1 MTPLDPAAEAR
12 IFALERPDPALMKV
26 YLVRAFGAA
35 LGFVLLAALVAFKFG
50 HADVVVKLLGE
61 LASRGVLPLA
71 VGGLYL
77 GGYVI
82 AAVAFFVRFK
92 TLHYRFDHD
101 GVAQKWGLLFRRES
115 FLAYARIQ
123 DVKVS
128 QGFVER
134 AFGLGTVR
142 IQTAGADKGAEE
154 SIEGL
159 REHELVGE
167 FLKARTRG
175 GKVGVQPGAR
185 PAGVAAKLA
194 PERDPL
200 HVLGEIRDEVRAL
213 RGLVERRR

>member
-1 MTPLDPAAEAR
+1 MRHLDPAQEAR
-12 IFALERPDPALMKV
+12 VHAIERPDPALMKV
-26 YLVRAFGAA
+26 YLVRALGAA
-35 LGFVLLAALVAFKFG
+35 VGFMFVAALLGLKFG
-50 HADVVVKLLGE
+50 HALLAEGVGE
-61 LASRGVLPLA
+61 LAQRGILPAAIAVLYA
-71 VGGLYL
+71 
-77 GGYVI
+77 GGYVV
-82 AAVAFFVRFK
+82 AATVFFVRYK
-92 TLHYRFDHD
+92 TLRYRFDQD

-154 SIEGL
+154 TIEGL
-159 REHELVGE
+159 VEHELVGD

-175 GKVGVQPGAR
+175 ATPRRA
-185 PAGVAAKLA
+185 PAAVKRL
-194 PERDPL
+194 PERDPI

-213 RGLVERRR
+213 RGALEKKV